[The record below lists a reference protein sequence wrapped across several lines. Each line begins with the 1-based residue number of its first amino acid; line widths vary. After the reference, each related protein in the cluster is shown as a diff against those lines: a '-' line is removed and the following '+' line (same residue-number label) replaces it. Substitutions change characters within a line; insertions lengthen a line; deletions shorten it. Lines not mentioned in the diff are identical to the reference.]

1 LRFGNYLYY
10 DFLSDLCDLCGELLQ
25 FKEHLMSR
33 FLMVDIGAGT
43 MDVLWYDTQSDL
55 HYKAVVKSP
64 VRYLAE
70 QAAELSGD
78 LVITGSEMGGGPITQ
93 TLKQRAKEA
102 EVVMSLSAAATLHH
116 NPETVRSWG
125 INIVEDE
132 KAEYL
137 RGDKKYS
144 SLVLADFDPGR
155 LRQIVEGF
163 GVPFAFDAVAI
174 CAQDH
179 GVPPA
184 GVSHLDFRHN
194 MFKTRLEENPYP
206 HALLYKSDD
215 VPVVMNRLRSI
226 ALSAAAIATEEIYV
240 MDSGMA
246 AILGGSM
253 DILARDRD
261 RIVILDVAT
270 SHTVGAAMIAD
281 EIAGFFEYHTQ
292 DITLEHLEDLIVDL
306 CDGKLEH
313 RRVLAEGGHGAYLRK
328 AIDFQAV
335 DVTIATGPKRRLV
348 EPSKLQ
354 ITFGA
359 PWGDNM
365 MTGTVGLLEALRR
378 RKRLEPINYL

>member
-1 LRFGNYLYY
+1 
-10 DFLSDLCDLCGELLQ
+10 
-25 FKEHLMSR
+25 MSR

-43 MDVLWYDTQSDL
+43 MDVLWYDTHTDL

-64 VRYLAE
+64 VKYMAE
-70 QAAELSGD
+70 KAAQLPGD

-93 TLKQRAKEA
+93 ILKQRAKEA
-102 EVVMSLSAAATLHH
+102 EVVMSVSAAATLHH

-125 INIVEDE
+125 IKIFYDE
-132 KAEYL
+132 KAEAL
-137 RGDKKYS
+137 CGNKKFS
-144 SLVLADFDPGR
+144 SLVLADLDPGR

-163 GVPFAFDAVAI
+163 GVSFSFDAVVI

-194 MFKTRLEENPYP
+194 MFKDRLEGNPYP
-206 HALLYKSDD
+206 HVLLYKGDE
-215 VPVVMNRLRSI
+215 VPDVMNRLKSI
-226 ALSAAAIATEEIYV
+226 AITAGALATEEIYV

-253 DILARDRD
+253 DLLARERD

-270 SHTVGAAMIAD
+270 SHTVGAAMIGD

-292 DITLEHLEDLIVDL
+292 DITLERLEDLIMEL
-306 CDGKLEH
+306 CDGKLAH
-313 RRVLAEGGHGAYLRK
+313 HRVLEEGGHGAYLRK
-328 AIDFQAV
+328 AIDYQTV
-335 DVTIATGPKRRLV
+335 EVTIATGPKRRLV
-348 EPSKLQ
+348 EPSNLQ
-354 ITFGA
+354 ISFGA

-378 RKRLEPINYL
+378 RKGLEPINYI

>member
-1 LRFGNYLYY
+1 
-10 DFLSDLCDLCGELLQ
+10 
-25 FKEHLMSR
+25 MSR

-43 MDVLWYDTQSDL
+43 MDVLWYDTQTDL

-64 VRYLAE
+64 VRYMADK
-70 QAAELSGD
+70 AAQLPGD

-93 TLKQRAKEA
+93 ILKQRAKEA
-102 EVVMSLSAAATLHH
+102 EVVMSVSAAATLHH
-116 NPETVRSWG
+116 NRETVRSWG
-125 INIVEDE
+125 IKIVDDE
-132 KAEYL
+132 KAEAL
-137 RGDKKYS
+137 CGNKKYS
-144 SLVLADFDPGR
+144 ALVLADLDPGR

-163 GVPFAFDAVAI
+163 GVPFSFDAVVI

-194 MFKTRLEENPYP
+194 MFKDRLEGNPYP
-206 HALLYKSDD
+206 NVLLYKGDE
-215 VPVVMNRLRSI
+215 VPAEMNRLRSI
-226 ALSAAAIATEEIYV
+226 AISAGAVDTEEIYV

-253 DILARDRD
+253 DLLARERD

-270 SHTVGAAMIAD
+270 SHTVGAAMIGD

-292 DITLEHLEDLIVDL
+292 DITLERLEELILEL
-306 CDGKLEH
+306 CDGKLAH
-313 RRVLAEGGHGAYLRK
+313 QRVLEEGGHGAYLRK
-328 AIDFQAV
+328 AV
-335 DVTIATGPKRRLV
+335 DYQSVEVTIATGPKRRLV

-354 ITFGA
+354 MSFGA

-378 RKRLEPINYL
+378 RKGLEPIDYL

>member
-1 LRFGNYLYY
+1 
-10 DFLSDLCDLCGELLQ
+10 
-25 FKEHLMSR
+25 MSR

-43 MDVLWYDTQSDL
+43 MDVLWYDTQTDL

-64 VRYLAE
+64 VRFMAE
-70 QAAELSGD
+70 KAAQLPGD

-93 TLKQRAKEA
+93 ILKQRAKEA
-102 EVVMSLSAAATLHH
+102 EVVMSVSAAATLHH
-116 NPETVRSWG
+116 NRETVRSWG
-125 INIVEDE
+125 IKIVDDE
-132 KAEYL
+132 KTGTL
-137 RGDKKYS
+137 CGDNKYS
-144 SLVLADFDPGR
+144 SLVLADLDPGR

-163 GVPFAFDAVAI
+163 GVPFSFDAVVI

-194 MFKTRLEENPYP
+194 MFKDRLEGNPYP
-206 HALLYKSDD
+206 HVLLYKGNE
-215 VPVVMNRLRSI
+215 VPAEMNRLRSI
-226 ALSAAAIATEEIYV
+226 AISAGALDTEEIYV

-253 DILARDRD
+253 DLLARQRD

-270 SHTVGAAMIAD
+270 SHTVGAAMIGD

-292 DITLEHLEDLIVDL
+292 DITLERLEDLILEL
-306 CDGKLEH
+306 CDGKLAH
-313 RRVLAEGGHGAYLRK
+313 QRVLAEGGHGAYLRK
-328 AIDFQAV
+328 AV
-335 DVTIATGPKRRLV
+335 DYQTVQVTIATGPKRRLV

-354 ITFGA
+354 ISFGA

-378 RKRLEPINYL
+378 RKGLEHINYL

>member
-1 LRFGNYLYY
+1 
-10 DFLSDLCDLCGELLQ
+10 
-25 FKEHLMSR
+25 MSR
-33 FLMVDIGAGT
+33 YLMVDIGAGT
-43 MDVLWYDTQSDL
+43 MDVLWYDTQTDL

-64 VRYLAE
+64 VRYMAE
-70 QAAELSGD
+70 KAAQLPGD

-93 TLKQRAKEA
+93 ILKQRAKEA
-102 EVVMSLSAAATLHH
+102 EVVMSVSAAATLHH
-116 NPETVRSWG
+116 NLETVRSWG
-125 INIVEDE
+125 INIVDDE
-132 KAEYL
+132 KAGTL
-137 RGDKKYS
+137 CGNNKYS
-144 SLVLADFDPGR
+144 SLVLADFDPVR

-163 GVPFAFDAVAI
+163 GVPFSFDAVVI

-179 GVPPA
+179 GVAPA

-194 MFKTRLEENPYP
+194 MFKDRLKENPQP
-206 HALLYKSDD
+206 HVLLYRSDE

-226 ALSAAAIATEEIYV
+226 AISAGALATEEIYV

-253 DILARDRD
+253 DLLARERD

-270 SHTVGAAMIAD
+270 SHTVGAAMIDD

-292 DITLEHLEDLIVDL
+292 DITLERLEDLIMEL
-306 CDGKLEH
+306 CDGKLAH
-313 RRVLAEGGHGAYLRK
+313 DRVLQEGGHGAYLRK
-328 AIDFQAV
+328 AIDYQTV
-335 DVTIATGPKRRLV
+335 EVTIATGPKRRLV

-354 ITFGA
+354 ISFGA

-378 RKRLEPINYL
+378 RKGLEPIDYL

>member
-1 LRFGNYLYY
+1 
-10 DFLSDLCDLCGELLQ
+10 
-25 FKEHLMSR
+25 MSR
-33 FLMVDIGAGT
+33 FLVVDIGAGT
-43 MDVLWYDTQSDL
+43 MDVLWYDTKTDL

-70 QAAELSGD
+70 KAAELPGD

-93 TLKQRAKEA
+93 ILKQRAQ
-102 EVVMSLSAAATLHH
+102 EVEVIMSVSAAATLHH

-125 INIVEDE
+125 ITIVEDK
-132 KAEYL
+132 KAEAL
-137 RGDKKYS
+137 CGDKKYA
-144 SLVLADFDPGR
+144 SLILADLDPGR
-155 LRQIVEGF
+155 LRQIVESF
-163 GVPFAFDAVAI
+163 GVPFSFDAVAI

-194 MFKTRLEENPYP
+194 LFKARLDENPQP
-206 HALLYKSDD
+206 HVLLYKSDEI
-215 VPVVMNRLRSI
+215 PVMMNRLRSI
-226 ALSAAAIATEEIYV
+226 AISAGAIAAEEIYV

-253 DILARDRD
+253 DLLARNRD

-270 SHTVGAAMIAD
+270 SHTVGAAVMGD

-292 DITLEHLEDLIVDL
+292 DITLERLEDLIVAL
-306 CDGKLEH
+306 CDGNLAH
-313 RRVLAEGGHGAYLRK
+313 REVLAEGGHGAYLRK
-328 AIDFQAV
+328 AVGFLSV
-335 DVTIATGPKRRLV
+335 DVIIATGPKRRLV
-348 EPSKLQ
+348 EQSKLQ
-354 ITFGA
+354 VTFGA

-378 RKRLEPINYL
+378 RKGLEPIDYV

>member
-1 LRFGNYLYY
+1 
-10 DFLSDLCDLCGELLQ
+10 
-25 FKEHLMSR
+25 
-33 FLMVDIGAGT
+33 MVDIGAGT
-43 MDVLWYDTQSDL
+43 MDVLWYDTQTDL

-64 VRYLAE
+64 VRYVAE
-70 QAAELSGD
+70 KAAELPGD
-78 LVITGSEMGGGPITQ
+78 LVVTGSEMGGGPVTQ
-93 TLKQRAKEA
+93 ILKQRTKKA
-102 EVVMSLSAAATLHH
+102 EVVMSVSAAATLHH
-116 NPETVRSWG
+116 DPEKVRSWG
-125 INIVEDE
+125 INIVDDE
-132 KAEYL
+132 KAENL
-137 RGDKKYS
+137 RGDKKYF
-144 SLVLADFDPGR
+144 SLLLEDIDVAR

-163 GVPFAFDAVAI
+163 GVAFSFDAVVI

-194 MFKTRLEENPYP
+194 MFKARLEGNPYP
-206 HALLYKSDD
+206 HVLLYKGDE
-215 VPVVMNRLRSI
+215 VPVEMNRLRSI
-226 ALSAAAIATEEIYV
+226 ALSAGAIATEEIYV

-253 DILARDRD
+253 DILARNRD

-270 SHTVGAAMIAD
+270 SHTVGAAMVGD
-281 EIAGFFEYHTQ
+281 KIAGFFEYHTQ
-292 DITLEHLEDLIVDL
+292 DITLEHLDDLIVAL
-306 CDGKLEH
+306 CDGNLEH

-328 AIDFQAV
+328 AVGFQAV
-335 DVTIATGPKRRLV
+335 DIIIATGPRRRLV

-378 RKRLEPINYL
+378 RKGLEPICYL

>member
-1 LRFGNYLYY
+1 
-10 DFLSDLCDLCGELLQ
+10 
-25 FKEHLMSR
+25 MSR

-43 MDVLWYDTQSDL
+43 MDVLWYDTQTDL

-64 VRYLAE
+64 VKYMAE
-70 QAAELSGD
+70 KAAQLPGD

-93 TLKQRAKEA
+93 ILKQRAKEA
-102 EVVMSLSAAATLHH
+102 EVVMSVSAAATLHH
-116 NPETVRSWG
+116 NRETVRSWG
-125 INIVEDE
+125 IKIVDDE
-132 KAEYL
+132 KAGTL
-137 RGDKKYS
+137 CGDKKYS
-144 SLVLADFDPGR
+144 SLVLADLDPAR

-163 GVPFAFDAVAI
+163 GVPFSFDAVVI

-194 MFKTRLEENPYP
+194 MFKDRLEGNPYP
-206 HALLYKSDD
+206 NVLLYKGDE
-215 VPVVMNRLRSI
+215 VPAEMNRLRSI
-226 ALSAAAIATEEIYV
+226 AISAGALATEEIYV

-253 DILARDRD
+253 DLLARERD

-270 SHTVGAAMIAD
+270 SHTVGAAMIGD

-292 DITLEHLEDLIVDL
+292 DITLERLEDLILEL
-306 CDGKLEH
+306 CDGKLAH
-313 RRVLAEGGHGAYLRK
+313 QRVLEEGGHGAYLRK
-328 AIDFQAV
+328 AV
-335 DVTIATGPKRRLV
+335 DYQTVEVTIATGPKRRLV

-354 ITFGA
+354 ISFGA

-378 RKRLEPINYL
+378 RKGLEPINYL

>member
-1 LRFGNYLYY
+1 
-10 DFLSDLCDLCGELLQ
+10 
-25 FKEHLMSR
+25 MSR

-43 MDVLWYDTQSDL
+43 MDVLWYDTQTDL

-70 QAAELSGD
+70 KAAELPGD

-93 TLKQRAKEA
+93 VLKQRAKEA
-102 EVVMSLSAAATLHH
+102 EVVMSVSAAATLHH
-116 NPETVRSWG
+116 DLEKVRSWG
-125 INIVEDE
+125 INILEDE
-132 KAEYL
+132 KAGTL
-137 RGDKKYS
+137 CGDKKYS
-144 SLVLADFDPGR
+144 SLVLADLDPGR

-163 GVPFAFDAVAI
+163 GVPFSLDAVVI

-184 GVSHLDFRHN
+184 GISHLDFRHN
-194 MFKTRLEENPYP
+194 MFKDRLEGNPYP
-206 HALLYKSDD
+206 NVLLYKGDE
-215 VPVVMNRLRSI
+215 VPAEMNRLRSI
-226 ALSAAAIATEEIYV
+226 AISAGALSTEEIYV
-240 MDSGMA
+240 IDSGMA

-253 DILARDRD
+253 DLLARNRD

-270 SHTVGAAMIAD
+270 SHTVGAAMLGD
-281 EIAGFFEYHTQ
+281 EIAGFFEYHTH
-292 DITLEHLEDLIVDL
+292 DITLERLEDLIVEL
-306 CDGKLEH
+306 CNGKLEH

-328 AIDFQAV
+328 AIGFQAV
-335 DVTIATGPKRRLV
+335 DLIIATGPKRRLV

-354 ITFGA
+354 ISFGA

-378 RKRLEPINYL
+378 RKGLEPIDYV